1 MKHSL
6 HKEVEILIHTS
17 APSGA
22 RDDSR
27 YRKQAAAYSN
37 FDSQNVISVFLGQQ
51 HSFVRLTG
59 LTKTEVCKAN
69 QVNEASPCRRDPPHQ
84 PTGEETPDH
93 QYNGPEATSTFSDSV
108 SPHLTT
114 SLLHFDEHA
123 PPSLIK
129 STKWPSAG
137 LSIPPSWVQSTP
149 HREEEAR
156 RQASCRSEPQRTSID
171 LSKCHL
177 EVEESSIRFE
187 PRTRDDD
194 DAWKTPSSVITNSQ
208 PSAEL
213 SSYKES
219 LLPSAKRLSQQSPP
233 RSRPCKR
240 RQLQQAEL
248 KATFTIDGD
257 RGKEGRDHGQETP
270 SSLLV
275 APTSVND
282 YSATSLPLEQA
293 PITRPLGLR
302 THQALEIYP
311 PPPPTTVISFSNGYP
326 SQITPTLAM
335 LASIIDL
342 SKRFQPL
349 HSTRPLQPLERG
361 YWLIDTS
368 SWSTHLQDNFWA
380 FLQDLISDGR
390 AGWGVWCTKAGDGK
404 DGSTGDEEGRC
415 SAGHG
420 VKECSVV
427 RVYCWGEIVGHVY
440 LVIFLAS
447 NRKIK
452 GAGARWIGSGGD
464 VVVQMA

>member
-6 HKEVEILIHTS
+6 RKEVEILIHTS
-17 APSGA
+17 APSGVK
-22 RDDSR
+22 DDSR
-27 YRKQAAAYSN
+27 YRKQAAAYLD
-37 FDSQNVISVFLGQQ
+37 FDPQNVISVFSGQQ
-51 HSFVRLTG
+51 HSPARPIR
-59 LTKTEVCKAN
+59 LTKTEGCKAT
-69 QVNEASPCRRDPPHQ
+69 QVKEASPCHRDPPHQ
-84 PTGEETPDH
+84 PTREETPDH
-93 QYNGPEATSTFSDSV
+93 QYDGPEATSTFSESV

-114 SLLHFDEHA
+114 SLSHSDEHA
-123 PPSLIK
+123 PPLLINR
-129 STKWPSAG
+129 TKRPSAG
-137 LSIPPSWVQSTP
+137 LSIPPSSVKSTP

-171 LSKCHL
+171 LSGCHL
-177 EVEESSIRFE
+177 ELEEPSIRFE
-187 PRTRDDD
+187 PRTCDD
-194 DAWKTPSSVITNSQ
+194 DAWRTPPSVITNFQ
-208 PSAEL
+208 PSAKL

-219 LLPSAKRLSQQSPP
+219 LLPSAKRLSQRSRP
-233 RSRPCKR
+233 RSRPYKR

-257 RGKEGRDHGQETP
+257 RGEEGRDREQETP
-270 SSLLV
+270 SPLLV

-282 YSATSLPLEQA
+282 YSATSLPHEQA

-302 THQALEIYP
+302 THQASEIYP

-415 SAGHG
+415 SAGRR
-420 VKECSVV
+420 VKECNVI
-427 RVYCWGEIVGHVY
+427 RVYCWGEVVGHVY

-452 GAGARWIGSGGD
+452 GTGARWIGSGGD